1 MPLGQFCPTNEMMY
15 LFLHVPFV
23 WIIPKVVPLE
33 HFDEISFFFF
43 SIAKDCKKTVLHT
56 ITSTVKILIN
66 SRAFIRIITFHENGD
81 GVYCSSPW
89 R

>member
-1 MPLGQFCPTNEMMY
+1 MCL
-15 LFLHVPFV
+15 LFGL
-23 WIIPKVVPLE
+23 LE
-33 HFDEISFFFF
+33 HFDEISFFFFFFFFF